1 MEYSLRNL
9 DQVFISQDTKLNGI
23 QSEKPGS
30 RLHFPRH
37 QAEWNT
43 VEETW
48 IRSSCPFF
56 QFFVTYFV
64 SCNGPCAPK
73 KKWHR
78 KEPII
83 IIIIIIIIV
92 MIIDTKPH
100 LTLWQEDRAS
110 IRPVIKQVTHPV
122 IKRVI
127 FLCLLSTAV
136 AGCSRF
142 QLAGVGHDGKVFG
155 HLCCCVTQR
164 SVQL

>member
-9 DQVFISQDTKLNGI
+9 DQVFIS
-23 QSEKPGS
+23 
-30 RLHFPRH
+30 
-37 QAEWNT
+37 
-43 VEETW
+43 
-48 IRSSCPFF
+48 FF
-56 QFFVTYFV
+56 QFFFTYFV

-78 KEPII
+78 KEH
-83 IIIIIIIIV
+83 IIIIIIV
-92 MIIDTKPH
+92 IIIIVIIIDIKPH

-110 IRPVIKQVTHPV
+110 IHPVIEQVTHPV